1 MCISGLKRI
10 LYRAGLAA
18 LALLCVGLLTATVSA
33 EPTSPVPVR
42 YLPTR
47 PPPPKPKPKPP
58 SDQPKPEQPTAIP
71 PTQAPPTPTPR
82 PSLSVDV
89 TFEELGH
96 STFELLDWATKDVDL
111 YLPHNFIPNDVGG
124 YLDLTISHTTP
135 EPDKPPLLELTL
147 NDAAL
152 GMVELSAENTQPTTY
167 RFDLTDAPLTTGRNR
182 LHILLDSA
190 ALCGSEGAEVSVT
203 VYSSSLFHVEY
214 SLAQLTPDLALYP
227 IPFFERSFTHAP
239 VYIVLPHQPTAT
251 DLSTGATIAA
261 GLGKFSSG
269 QIRLLSALDTQVPDA
284 ILENYHLI
292 VVGKNGSNQLL
303 GQLDLPLRIDDP
315 SLSDEQGAIQ
325 ELVSPWNPQ
334 RLVLVVTGR
343 SDEALSQ
350 AGQALGRGID
360 PLVVQGSVAI
370 VEPVTSTE
378 QIESPLPDVEIKLA
392 DLGYVEQVVYGTQ
405 PHTLRY
411 PFEMPAGFAAKEE
424 PQFILYF
431 DHAPTTNPP
440 TSFLGVFLNGIPLRT
455 VQLDQNNA
463 HKQAVEISL
472 PSRLIRSGQ
481 NEIRVD
487 VQMDLEGEDK
497 CQLLDS
503 ERLWTTI
510 YSDSTFY
517 LPLTLQD
524 AAPSL
529 DLFPYPFNK
538 RPGLSDLLIILPN
551 QTEESECDLMLRI
564 ASGLGA
570 AAQGDSLALDV
581 TTVGLV
587 TQGDLYDRD
596 LILIGRPSTH
606 SMIADLNASLPQ
618 PFEPGSDQ
626 LRLQPESVAYVQDVA
641 WHIGV
646 IEELAAPWDPERT
659 ILVLTGTSD
668 EGLALAGTAL
678 LSRDEA
684 LAGNVALVEESAGI
698 HAWEAHGQP
707 LSTESQ
713 ARRPEIDQALVIRL
727 GERWW

>member
-1 MCISGLKRI
+1 MPIPGLKRI
-10 LYRAGLAA
+10 LYQAGLAA

-33 EPTSPVPVR
+33 EPTSPVPLR

-47 PPPPKPKPKPP
+47 PPPPKPNPKPP
-58 SDQPKPEQPTAIP
+58 PDQPQPEQPTAIP

-82 PSLSVDV
+82 PSLSADV
-89 TFEELGH
+89 TFEELGYN
-96 STFELLDWATKDVDL
+96 TFELLDWASKDVDL
-111 YLPHNFIPNDVGG
+111 YLSRNFIPNDVGS

-135 EPDKPPLLELTL
+135 EPDKPPLLEFTL
-147 NDAAL
+147 NDATL
-152 GMVELSAENTQPTTY
+152 GVVELSAENTQPTTY

-182 LHILLDSA
+182 LTILLDNA
-190 ALCGSEGAEVSVT
+190 ALCGSEGAEVSVAI
-203 VYSSSLFHVEY
+203 YGSSLFHVEY
-214 SLAQLTPDLALYP
+214 SLARLTPDLALYP
-227 IPFFERSFTHAP
+227 IPFFERSFKDEP

-251 DLSTGATIAA
+251 DLSAAATIAA
-261 GLGKFSSG
+261 GLGNFSYG
-269 QIRLLSALDTQVPDA
+269 EIRLLSTLDTQVSDA
-284 ILENYHLI
+284 IRNNYHLI

-303 GQLDLPLRIDDP
+303 AQLDLPLRIDDP

-370 VEPVTSTE
+370 VESVTSTE

-392 DLGYVEQVVYGTQ
+392 DLGYKEQVVYGTQ

-431 DHAPTTNPP
+431 DHAPTTSPP
-440 TSFLGVFLNGIPLRT
+440 TSFLGIFLNGIPIRT
-455 VQLDQNNA
+455 IQLDQNNA

-472 PSRLIRSGQ
+472 PSRLIRPGQ

-487 VQMDLEGEDK
+487 VHMDLEGEDR

-510 YSDSTFY
+510 YNDSYIY

-524 AAPSL
+524 VAPSL

-538 RPGLSDLLIILPN
+538 HPGLSDLLIVLPN
-551 QTEESECDLMLRI
+551 QSEESERDLMLRI

-570 AAQGDSLALDV
+570 AAQGDSLTPDV
-581 TTVGLV
+581 TRVGLV

-606 SMIADLNASLPQ
+606 SMIADLNANLPQ

-626 LRLQPESVAYVQDVA
+626 LRLQPESIAYVQDVS
-641 WHIGV
+641 WHVGV

-659 ILVLTGTSD
+659 ILVITGTSD

-678 LSRDEA
+678 LSRDDA

-698 HAWEAHGQP
+698 YAWEAHVQL
-707 LSTESQ
+707 LSAESQ
-713 ARRPEIDQALVIRL
+713 TRRLEIDQALVIRL